1 MPKKESASIT
11 LKMLPKE
18 KNGKHPIV
26 LRVCWKGKVASRYT
40 NVWVEPKYWNGTEIT
55 KKHPDAAALNIL
67 LKKVY
72 NEADGRRLEYEAKGM
87 EYSVYDLVSEK
98 EIPKCKLEYSVI
110 YKKLVEEKKLK
121 SINNYHR
128 AYTKLKE
135 YSHLSE
141 IQLPM
146 LTAEYLQGFANWIIQ
161 SGLTSGYAAF
171 CLTNIRSVWNYAIKE
186 RLVSLNDY
194 PFGNNN
200 GFWRKYKQGEH
211 KTAITQHQLNGIIAY
226 FCNTFY
232 DFDGFNN
239 IIQPKPKKVKYTS
252 LYSYWFALNFWL
264 TIYYMQGLSPFDVLR
279 LKRNQIQLVKDEND
293 EEYYRITGVRRA
305 KTGIQVP
312 IAIKNTDIVHLLIT
326 PYYRLNDG
334 EYLYPLF
341 NHLPRGTSI
350 ETAKNNLIAYN
361 SKTLKE
367 LWQRINQ
374 YAFNQGWPDWED
386 IPRNT
391 TLYSARH
398 SFATHYLESGGNVVG
413 LATMLGRRVANID
426 VYVKQ
431 LTSDEYILKLKKDMV
446 L

>member
-1 MPKKESASIT
+1 
-11 LKMLPKE
+11 
-18 KNGKHPIV
+18 
-26 LRVCWKGKVASRYT
+26 
-40 NVWVEPKYWNGTEIT
+40 
-55 KKHPDAAALNIL
+55 
-67 LKKVY
+67 
-72 NEADGRRLEYEAKGM
+72 
-87 EYSVYDLVSEK
+87 
-98 EIPKCKLEYSVI
+98 
-110 YKKLVEEKKLK
+110 
-121 SINNYHR
+121 
-128 AYTKLKE
+128 
-135 YSHLSE
+135 
-141 IQLPM
+141 
-146 LTAEYLQGFANWIIQ
+146 
-161 SGLTSGYAAF
+161 
-171 CLTNIRSVWNYAIKE
+171 
-186 RLVSLNDY
+186 
-194 PFGNNN
+194 
-200 GFWRKYKQGEH
+200 
-211 KTAITQHQLNGIIAY
+211 
-226 FCNTFY
+226 
-232 DFDGFNN
+232 
-239 IIQPKPKKVKYTS
+239 
-252 LYSYWFALNFWL
+252 
-264 TIYYMQGLSPFDVLR
+264 MQGLSPFDVLK

-293 EEYYRITGVRRA
+293 VEYYRITGVRRA

-312 IAIKNTDIVHLLIT
+312 IAIENTDIVHLLIT

-431 LTSDEYILKLKKDMV
+431 LTSDDYILKLKKDMQ

>member
-1 MPKKESASIT
+1 MPKKQSASIS
-11 LKMLPKE
+11 LKMLKKE
-18 KNGKHPIV
+18 KDGKHPIV
-26 LRVCWKGKVASRYT
+26 LRVCWKGQVASRYT
-40 NVWVEPKYWNGTEIT
+40 NVWVEPKYWSGTEIS
-55 KKHPDAAALNIL
+55 KKCPDFATLNIL

-72 NEADGRRLEYEAKGM
+72 NEADGRRLDYEAKDM
-87 EYSVYDLVSEK
+87 EYSAYDLVSEK
-98 EIPKCKLEYSVI
+98 EIPKCKLEYSTL
-110 YKKLVEEKKLK
+110 YNKLVEEKKLK
-121 SINNYHR
+121 SIQNYHR

-135 YSHLSE
+135 YSHLNE
-141 IQLPM
+141 IQLTM
-146 LTAEYLQGFANWIIQ
+146 LTAEYLQGFANWLIQ
-161 SGLTSGYAAF
+161 QGRKSGYAQF

-186 RLVSLNDY
+186 KLVSPNDY

-211 KTAITQHQLNGIIAY
+211 KTAITKHQLDGIIAY

-232 DFDGFNN
+232 DFDGING
-239 IIQPKPKKVKYTS
+239 IIQPKKSVKYKS

-264 TIYYMQGLSPFDVLR
+264 TIYYMQGLSPNDVLNI
-279 LKRNQIQLVKDEND
+279 KRSQIQLLKDEND
-293 EEYYRITGVRRA
+293 EEYYRIVGVRRA

-326 PYYRLNDG
+326 PYYCLNDG

-341 NHLPRGTSI
+341 NHLPKGTSKD
-350 ETAKNNLIAYN
+350 TAKNNLIAYN
-361 SKTLKE
+361 SKTLKM
-367 LWQRINQ
+367 LWQRINK
-374 YAFNQGWPDWED
+374 YAFNQGWEDWED
-386 IPRNT
+386 IPRDT

-431 LTSDEYILKLKKDMV
+431 LTSDDYILNLKKDMAI
-446 L
+446 

>member
-1 MPKKESASIT
+1 MPKKQSASIS
-11 LKMLPKE
+11 LKMLKKE
-18 KNGKHPIV
+18 KDGKHPIV
-26 LRVCWKGKVASRYT
+26 LRVCWKGQVASRYT
-40 NVWVEPKYWNGTEIT
+40 NVWVEPKYWNGTEIS
-55 KKHPDAAALNIL
+55 KKCPDFAALNIL

-72 NEADGRRLEYEAKGM
+72 NEADGRRLDYEAKDM
-87 EYSVYDLVSEK
+87 EYSAYDLVSEK
-98 EIPKCKLEYSVI
+98 EIPKCKLEYSAL
-110 YKKLVEEKKLK
+110 YNKLVEEKKLK
-121 SINNYHR
+121 SIQNYHR

-135 YSHLSE
+135 YSHLNE
-141 IQLPM
+141 IQLTM
-146 LTAEYLQGFANWIIQ
+146 LTAEYLQGFANWLIQ
-161 SGLTSGYAAF
+161 QGRKSGYAQF

-186 RLVSLNDY
+186 KLVSPNDY

-211 KTAITQHQLNGIIAY
+211 KTAITKHQLDGIIAY

-232 DFDGFNN
+232 EFDGINN
-239 IIQPKPKKVKYTS
+239 IIQPKKSVKYKS

-264 TIYYMQGLSPFDVLR
+264 TIYYMQGLSPNDVLNI
-279 LKRNQIQLVKDEND
+279 KRSQIQLLKDEND
-293 EEYYRITGVRRA
+293 EEYYRIVGVRRA

-341 NHLPRGTSI
+341 NHLPKGTSKD
-350 ETAKNNLIAYN
+350 TAKNNLIAYN
-361 SKTLKE
+361 SKTLKI
-367 LWQRINQ
+367 LWQRINK
-374 YAFNQGWPDWED
+374 YAFNQGWEDWED
-386 IPRNT
+386 IPRDT

-398 SFATHYLESGGNVVG
+398 SFATHYLERGGNVVG

-431 LTSDEYILKLKKDMV
+431 LTSDDYILNLKKDMII
-446 L
+446 

>member
-1 MPKKESASIT
+1 MPKKQSASIS
-11 LKMLPKE
+11 LKMLKKE
-18 KNGKHPIV
+18 KDGKHPIV
-26 LRVCWKGKVASRYT
+26 LRVCWKGQVASRYT
-40 NVWVEPKYWNGTEIT
+40 NVWVEPKYWNGTEIS
-55 KKHPDAAALNIL
+55 KKCPDFAALNIL

-72 NEADGRRLEYEAKGM
+72 NEADGRRLDYEAKDM
-87 EYSVYDLVSEK
+87 EYSAYDLVSEK
-98 EIPKCKLEYSVI
+98 EIPKCKLEYSAL
-110 YKKLVEEKKLK
+110 YNKLVEEKKLK
-121 SINNYHR
+121 SIQNYHR

-135 YSHLSE
+135 YSHLNE
-141 IQLPM
+141 IQLTM
-146 LTAEYLQGFANWIIQ
+146 LTAEYLQGFANWLIQ
-161 SGLTSGYAAF
+161 QGRKSGYAQF

-186 RLVSLNDY
+186 KLVSPNDY

-211 KTAITQHQLNGIIAY
+211 KTAITKHQLDGIIAY

-232 DFDGFNN
+232 EFDGMNN
-239 IIQPKPKKVKYTS
+239 IVQPKKSVKYKS

-264 TIYYMQGLSPFDVLR
+264 TIYYMQGLSPNDVLNI
-279 LKRNQIQLVKDEND
+279 KRSQIQLLKDEND
-293 EEYYRITGVRRA
+293 EEYYRIVGVRRA

-341 NHLPRGTSI
+341 NHLPKGTSKD
-350 ETAKNNLIAYN
+350 TAKNNLIAYN
-361 SKTLKE
+361 SKTLKI
-367 LWQRINQ
+367 LWQRINK
-374 YAFNQGWPDWED
+374 YAFNQGWEDWED
-386 IPRNT
+386 IPRDT

-398 SFATHYLESGGNVVG
+398 SFATHYLERGGNVVG

-431 LTSDEYILKLKKDMV
+431 LTSDDYILNLKKDMII
-446 L
+446 